1 MEGEQRSVWPIA
13 LVDLLIPGLMSLVS
27 KGQSN
32 TTSVIPTLRGI
43 ISSCFL
49 LGQEGDRHRGFLSIL
64 WRINKNTVND
74 HLSWLMEKKNS
85 LFGSSDP
92 AEGHVNEWTA
102 VWRKGLVVA
111 VEIYCWAAESMLLQ
125 VNPQAW
131 PRNHRWHLK
140 HEAVCLPRC
149 VFCSCQLQAV
159 LSPLPWRSQVRKNVT
174 DCPLA
179 KAVWGEWHLKNS
191 TSSKNPS
198 SENNNLLFLSHQG
211 RVSLH
216 FSSIFTLIF
225 YSKCSKV
232 ELCMCL
238 NPVRSFVS
246 SKQV

>member
-13 LVDLLIPGLMSLVS
+13 LVDLLIPGLMSIVS

-32 TTSVIPTLRGI
+32 TTSVIPTLHGI

-64 WRINKNTVND
+64 WSINKNTVND

-85 LFGSSDP
+85 LFESSDP

-131 PRNHRWHLK
+131 PCNYRWHLK
-140 HEAVCLPRC
+140 HEAVCLLRC

-159 LSPLPWRSQVRKNVT
+159 LFPPALKISSAYERHRLPFSEGGLRRVT
-174 DCPLA
+174 FKKQHIFKEPIL
-179 KAVWGEWHLKNS
+179 GEQQFTFPK
-191 TSSKNPS
+191 PS
-198 SENNNLLFLSHQG
+198 G
-211 RVSLH
+211 
-216 FSSIFTLIF
+216 
-225 YSKCSKV
+225 
-232 ELCMCL
+232 MG
-238 NPVRSFVS
+238 VS
-246 SKQV
+246 SFFQYFHTDILQ